1 MHCTACRHLL
11 EGTNIVSI
19 TLAESFLL
27 CISKQCLVV
36 HGVVP
41 LSVLCAFIIAHYR
54 MFVNRQNAQSL
65 QKFFVQGLLLWQ
77 LGPRRT
83 CTAQCV
89 YCIIII
95 VCALLLLLCMY
106 CLLYTHCCV
115 CVRMCCA
122 CLCASLPG
130 LATPLL
136 CALAA
141 TQTIDFV
148 FFLGYECKR
157 GVYFGKKI
165 FLFCVFVFAWA

>member
-1 MHCTACRHLL
+1 VPCTHTSSPLSACSSVHACCVDACAVCGSVGAARGTVHVVYCTACRHLL

-19 TLAESFLL
+19 TLAEGFLL

-83 CTAQCV
+83 YAAQRV
-89 YCIIII
+89 HCIIII
-95 VCALLLLLCMY
+95 VVCV
-106 CLLYTHCCV
+106 LYYHCV
-115 CVRMCCA
+115 C
-122 CLCASLPG
+122 
-130 LATPLL
+130 
-136 CALAA
+136 
-141 TQTIDFV
+141 I
-148 FFLGYECKR
+148 
-157 GVYFGKKI
+157 VYCTYI
-165 FLFCVFVFAWA
+165 IVYV